1 MANTFNAA
9 DAASRLI
16 LLMANAGG
24 AARDV
29 LTEAL
34 QAAYDKGKNA
44 GIAIAQTEDDFE
56 EPTVENERI

>member
-34 QAAYDKGKNA
+34 QAAYDKGKIGRA
-44 GIAIAQTEDDFE
+44 H
-56 EPTVENERI
+56 V